1 MFLFKLIMFKLSI
14 FYPLFL
20 AFNLCA
26 LDIISLNFHNLE
38 DDGSWAYDSQTIK
51 NNERAGT
58 SDYSGGSTITNTW
71 NNILAESADLKSG
84 NENAIIGEPVILDSN
99 GDSVAIDLKLKSVA
113 PSWNTAYKNQP
124 GMVGIGAWPRMIV
137 KDAISISGINTYAD
151 KYDLIFYISYQKGS
165 GFTSGALSIGN
176 LEIPFRKDNQVI
188 ICENFTDDTLIVNLT
203 NRSRGVE
210 KGGVFIGG
218 MQIIKK

>member
-1 MFLFKLIMFKLSI
+1 MFKLFTI
-14 FYPLFL
+14 FSLFL

-26 LDIISLNFHNLE
+26 LDIVSLNFHNLE
-38 DDGSWAYDSQTIK
+38 DDGSWAYDVQTIK
-51 NNERAGT
+51 NRDRAGAP
-58 SDYSGGSTITNTW
+58 DYSGGSTITNTW

-84 NENAIIGEPVILDSN
+84 NENAIVGEPVILDN
-99 GDSVAIDLKLKSVA
+99 YGNAVAIDLKLKAVA
-113 PSWNTAYKNQP
+113 PSWNNAYKNQP

-137 KDAISISGINTYAD
+137 KDAISISGMNTYAD

-176 LEIPFRKDNQVI
+176 LEIPFTKENQVI
-188 ICENFTDDTLIVNLT
+188 ICENFTDDTLTVNLT
-203 NRSRGVE
+203 NRSRGVN

>member
-1 MFLFKLIMFKLSI
+1 MFKLII
-14 FYPLFL
+14 ILFFL
-20 AFNLCA
+20 LTSNLFA
-26 LDIISLNFHNLE
+26 LDSISLNFHNLE
-38 DDGSWAYDSQTIK
+38 DDGSWAYDAQTIK

-58 SDYSGGSTITNTW
+58 SDYSGGSTITNKW

-84 NENAIIGEPVILDSN
+84 SENAIIGESVILDSN
-99 GDSVAIDLKLKSVA
+99 GDPVAIDLKLKSVA
-113 PSWNTAYKNQP
+113 PSWNNANKNQP

-137 KDAISISGINTYAD
+137 KDAISLSGINSYAD
-151 KYDLIFYISYQKGS
+151 KYDLIFYISYQKES

-176 LEIPFRKDNQVI
+176 LEIPFTKENQVI
-188 ICENFTDDTLIVNLT
+188 ICENFTGDTLTVNLT
-203 NRSRGVE
+203 NRSRGVN

>member
-1 MFLFKLIMFKLSI
+1 MFKLFI
-14 FYPLFL
+14 ILPLFL

-26 LDIISLNFHNLE
+26 LDIVSLNFHDLD
-38 DDGSWAYDSQTIK
+38 DDGSWAYGVQTIK

-84 NENAIIGEPVILDSN
+84 NENAIIGDPIILDSN
-99 GDSVAIDLKLKSVA
+99 GDPVAFDLKLKSLS
-113 PSWNTAYKNQP
+113 PSWNNASKNQP

-151 KYDLIFYISYQKGS
+151 KYDLIFYISYQKES
-165 GFTSGALSIGN
+165 GFTSGALSIGD
-176 LEIPFRKDNQVI
+176 LEIPFTKENQII

-203 NRSRGVE
+203 NRSRGVN

>member
-1 MFLFKLIMFKLSI
+1 MFKLFTI
-14 FYPLFL
+14 FHLFL

-26 LDIISLNFHNLE
+26 LDIVSLNFHDLD
-38 DDGSWAYDSQTIK
+38 DDGSWAYGVQTIK

-84 NENAIIGEPVILDSN
+84 NQNAIIGDPVILDSN
-99 GDSVAIDLKLKSVA
+99 GDSVAIDLKLKAVA
-113 PSWNTAYKNQP
+113 PSWNNAYKNQP
-124 GMVGIGAWPRMIV
+124 GMVGISAWPRMIV
-137 KDAISISGINTYAD
+137 KDAISISGINSYAD
-151 KYDLIFYISYQKGS
+151 KYDLIFYISYQKES

-176 LEIPFRKDNQVI
+176 LEIPFTKENQVV
-188 ICENFTDDTLIVNLT
+188 ICENFTGDTLTVNLT
-203 NRSRGVE
+203 NRSRGVN

>member
-1 MFLFKLIMFKLSI
+1 MFKLITI
-14 FYPLFL
+14 LFFL
-20 AFNLCA
+20 LTSNLFA
-26 LDIISLNFHNLE
+26 LDSISLNFHNLE
-38 DDGSWAYDSQTIK
+38 DDGSWAYDAQTIK

-58 SDYSGGSTITNTW
+58 SDYSGGSTITNKW

-84 NENAIIGEPVILDSN
+84 SENAIIGESVILDSN
-99 GDSVAIDLKLKSVA
+99 GDPVAIDLKLKSVA
-113 PSWNTAYKNQP
+113 PSWNNANKNQP

-137 KDAISISGINTYAD
+137 KDAISLSGINSYAD
-151 KYDLIFYISYQKGS
+151 KYDLIFYISYQKES

-176 LEIPFRKDNQVI
+176 LEIPFTKENQVI
-188 ICENFTDDTLIVNLT
+188 ICENFTGDTLTVNLT
-203 NRSRGVE
+203 NRSRGVN